1 MARKIKEIVET
12 PVEEITEV
20 PIEEVV
26 VEPKKAT
33 RKTSKKISVKITS
46 PRVNIRKEATIE
58 SKVLGIASNGDKF
71 DLVSDENEKF
81 YEINYD
87 GKLAFVMK
95 DFSTL
100 A

>member
-1 MARKIKEIVET
+1 MARRIKEIVET
-12 PVEEITEV
+12 PVEEVTEV
-20 PIEEVV
+20 PVEEVAT
-26 VEPKKAT
+26 EPKKVT
-33 RKTSKKISVKITS
+33 RKTSKKNSVKIIS
-46 PRVNIRKEATIE
+46 PRVNIRKEANIE
-58 SKVLGIASNGDKF
+58 SEVLGIASNGDKF

-95 DFSTL
+95 EFSTL